1 MCQARHTAKS
11 LFAKCFYFCRV
22 FRGWH
27 TAKKTFA
34 VCPILCTRQ
43 TLAHTANY
51 HFPVVRLTHS
61 SLIESQSPSRI
72 GALWIVIVIWSS
84 PSHPPL
90 LAASCAHRLPA
101 RLGLASHTYPPRWHA
116 VRHGFVFLGAS
127 LLYYSCCM
135 RDETGEHASW
145 DRHPMQSHVM
155 GSQATRANNP
165 GSSTPFY
172 FTLHADLK
180 PYQLLLFYHWRKK

>member
-1 MCQARHTAKS
+1 MRQRSIAQGKISDLPCAKP
-11 LFAKCFYFCRV
+11 
-22 FRGWH
+22 G
-27 TAKKTFA
+27 
-34 VCPILCTRQ
+34 TRQ
-43 TLAHTANY
+43 KASLPCVFIFTVCFAGGIRQKRSLPCARFCAHGKLPFSGSEANTLKLDWK
-51 HFPVVRLTHS
+51 P
-61 SLIESQSPSRI
+61 IPSRI
-72 GALWIVIVIWSS
+72 GALLWIVIVIWSS

-90 LAASCAHRLPA
+90 LAASCAHRLLA

-172 FTLHADLK
+172 FTLHADL
-180 PYQLLLFYHWRKK
+180 

>member
-1 MCQARHTAKS
+1 MEYHVQYVDSRKNSECGIKKILNTLPCAKLQTHGKKLLHTAKFLICRVPS
-11 LFAKCFYFCRV
+11 QAHGKKPLCRV
-22 FRGWH
+22 FLFLPCVSRAAHG
-27 TAKKTFA
+27 KKD
-34 VCPILCTRQ
+34 LCRV
-43 TLAHTANY
+43 LDFVHTANY
-51 HFPVVRLTHS
+51 HFPVVRPTHS

-90 LAASCAHRLPA
+90 LADSCAHRLPA

-135 RDETGEHASW
+135 RDETGEHVS
-145 DRHPMQSHVM
+145 
-155 GSQATRANNP
+155 
-165 GSSTPFY
+165 
-172 FTLHADLK
+172 
-180 PYQLLLFYHWRKK
+180 

>member
-1 MCQARHTAKS
+1 MHTKS
-11 LFAKCFYFCRV
+11 FWNFKFLHYIT
-22 FRGWH
+22 FRKNTERYTCH
-27 TAKKTFA
+27 SCALRSRNP
-34 VCPILCTRQ
+34 CPGGLR
-43 TLAHTANY
+43 
-51 HFPVVRLTHS
+51 PTHS

-72 GALWIVIVIWSS
+72 GALLWIVIVIWSS